1 MFIIRDYIIKVKQ
14 FQPQLFGLG
23 TICILLLGML
33 GTFDILSFLY
43 SCYKFYIT
51 ARKTP
56 DVGDPPAKWKR
67 GDTSD
72 NGRCLLYWI
81 PATWFSA
88 RLASVYLSP
97 PPLPVF
103 SFLPPMLITCPIQF
117 STGGVCCFML

>member
-88 RLASVYLSP
+88 RWC
-97 PPLPVF
+97 
-103 SFLPPMLITCPIQF
+103 MLFHAMRRNFTKLIGDQNPTQIR
-117 STGGVCCFML
+117 